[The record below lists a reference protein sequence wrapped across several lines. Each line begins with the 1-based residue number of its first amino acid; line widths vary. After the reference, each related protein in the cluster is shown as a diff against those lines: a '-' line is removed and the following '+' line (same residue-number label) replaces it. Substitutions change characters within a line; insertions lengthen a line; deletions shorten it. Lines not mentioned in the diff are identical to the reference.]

1 MPIVSPAD
9 KWVRDGVEKTRFPC
23 SRALIEVTRVLVQKR
38 WQDRPAN
45 HNVAKAIG
53 SDDSKSLAVA
63 LRALLEVWA
72 VRRLAYAGNEAYAQ
86 DGDWISGDFHS
97 KLELEFR
104 RERRG
109 IAIVI
114 NIKIGDDAQDAL
126 LFLRCDLFG
135 GNLYRRVT
143 YIDAGL
149 YPFKPEFAASQD
161 FVLAWLE
168 HNGG

>member
-9 KWVRDGVEKTRFPC
+9 KWARDCVEHARFLC
-23 SRALIEVTRVLVQKR
+23 SRALVEVTRVLVQKR

-45 HNVAKAIG
+45 HNVGKAG
-53 SDDSKSLAVA
+53 SSGGSKSLAVS

-72 VRRLAYAGNEAYAQ
+72 VCRLAYASNEAYAH

-97 KLELEFR
+97 KLELEFCS
-104 RERRG
+104 ERLG

-114 NIKIGDDAQDAL
+114 DIKIGDEAQDTL
-126 LFLRCDLFG
+126 LFLQFYLFG
-135 GNLYRRVT
+135 GNLDRRVT
-143 YIDAGL
+143 YMNAGL

-161 FVLAWLE
+161 FVLARLE